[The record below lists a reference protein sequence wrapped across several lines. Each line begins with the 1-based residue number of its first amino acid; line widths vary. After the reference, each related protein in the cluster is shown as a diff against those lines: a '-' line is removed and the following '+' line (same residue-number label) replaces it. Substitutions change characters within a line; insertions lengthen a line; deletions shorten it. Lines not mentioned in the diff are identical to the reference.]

1 MSKNETNNVVNQ
13 AVTANNDT
21 ISGNLSAVAGNVA
34 NTDPSEVGIKDMF
47 ASLKMQEAIRDY
59 LHIPEVV
66 IIKKMK
72 NPYENKDTKE
82 ITQKLHVMGGTTIED
97 AISFD
102 VTLLNT
108 TLDPVAAVNKK
119 YRLIDYKFALIAN
132 MNGKDFGGY
141 AAKGLKVVVTR
152 LEEVK

>member
-1 MSKNETNNVVNQ
+1 MKNETNNVANQ
-13 AVTANNDT
+13 TVTANNGT

-66 IIKKMK
+66 IIKKLK
-72 NPYENKDTKE
+72 SPYENKDTKE